1 MGDLPPI
8 RKLGVLTVA
17 FGDLYVT
24 LLELEMFQSSNEM
37 EGKYLRFVNFRKI

>member
-1 MGDLPPI
+1 M

-17 FGDLYVT
+17 FGDLSVT

-37 EGKYLRFVNFRKI
+37 NGKYLPFVNFRKI